1 MKRKEY
7 RGMEKAIVVI
17 VVAAFILVM
26 GMGGL
31 IGVGVMVEG
40 INQAHRWEE
49 WSGQDDRKGAKV

>member
-1 MKRKEY
+1 
-7 RGMEKAIVVI
+7 MEKAIVVI